1 LPLLL
6 PSAEFEYGGE
16 RETMSKLSIEA
27 ISGRVLLFW
36 VMRERFCSSILIIIR
51 RVIGENEIR
60 DEGLGVGVDV
70 DVDVDIEGEE
80 ETEFEL
86 EVQARK

>member
-1 LPLLL
+1 
-6 PSAEFEYGGE
+6 
-16 RETMSKLSIEA
+16 MSKLSIEA

-36 VMRERFCSSILIIIR
+36 VMSERFCSSILMIIR

-60 DEGLGVGVDV
+60 DEGLGVEKDDV
-70 DVDVDIEGEE
+70 EIEAGE
-80 ETEFEL
+80 ETELEF

>member
-1 LPLLL
+1 
-6 PSAEFEYGGE
+6 
-16 RETMSKLSIEA
+16 MSKLSIEA

-36 VMRERFCSSILIIIR
+36 VMSERFCSSILMIIR

-60 DEGLGVGVDV
+60 DEGLGVEKDDV
-70 DVDVDIEGEE
+70 EIEAGE
-80 ETEFEL
+80 ETEFEF